1 MNRSGFVCVIVGLC
15 ALLNGCAEPASTV
28 GIPTALVNSTYLAK
42 AEPAESMPVG
52 EARDSAEE
60 GQEIAVVGVIGG
72 TREPFLDGLAVF
84 TIVDPAVPYCAA
96 KEGCPTP
103 WDYCCT
109 QNQVK
114 ENIATVKLV
123 DAAGELVEENAKDLL
138 GVSELATI
146 VAEGVAERD
155 QQGNLT
161 LMASKVFI
169 RK

>member
-1 MNRSGFVCVIVGLC
+1 MNRFVFGCVMVGLC

-28 GIPTALVNSTYLAK
+28 DIPTASVNSKYLAK
-42 AEPAESMPVG
+42 VEPAESMPVG
-52 EARDSAEE
+52 EARESVEE
-60 GQEIAVVGVIGG
+60 GQEIALVGVIGG
-72 TREPFLDGLAVF
+72 TRDPFVDGLAVF
-84 TIVDPAVPYCAA
+84 TIVDPAVPYCADE
-96 KEGCPTP
+96 EGCPTP
-103 WDYCCT
+103 WDYCCK

-138 GVSELATI
+138 GVTELATI

-155 QQGNLT
+155 KQGNLT